1 MQYHGGDIYR
11 NQIRL
16 DFSVNTN
23 PLGMPDSV
31 REALHQCGRDIFML
45 VIRLQRASI
54 KASEEITFIS
64 NPAKYNHL
72 NKLQRM
78 ADDILERG
86 DCFTIKDLDITGVDL
101 IEYGLKGTQIGS
113 TLNYLLD
120 IVIENPKLN
129 DKATL
134 IGLLDMK

>member
-1 MQYHGGDIYR
+1 MDNKTIETVVK
-11 NQIRL
+11 IL
-16 DFSVNTN
+16 TFSKDNIEETE
-23 PLGMPDSV
+23 PAI
-31 REALHQCGRDIFML
+31 REALHKCGRDIFEL
-45 VIRLQRASI
+45 VIKYAFAFV
-54 KASEEITFIS
+54 KASEEVTFIS
-64 NPAKYNHL
+64 NPARYNHL
-72 NKLQRM
+72 VTLKRM
-78 ADDILERG
+78 ADEILSRG
-86 DCFTIKDLDITGVDL
+86 DCFTIKDLDITGLDL

>member
-1 MQYHGGDIYR
+1 MK
-11 NQIRL
+11 
-16 DFSVNTN
+16 FFPAAT
-23 PLGMPDSV
+23 
-31 REALHQCGRDIFML
+31 
-45 VIRLQRASI
+45 AS
-54 KASEEITFIS
+54 
-64 NPAKYNHL
+64 L
-72 NKLQRM
+72 
-78 ADDILERG
+78 
-86 DCFTIKDLDITGVDL
+86 TGLDL

>member
-1 MQYHGGDIYR
+1 MKY
-11 NQIRL
+11 
-16 DFSVNTN
+16 DFAFV
-23 PLGMPDSV
+23 
-31 REALHQCGRDIFML
+31 
-45 VIRLQRASI
+45 
-54 KASEEITFIS
+54 KASEEVTFIS
-64 NPAKYNHL
+64 NPARYNHL
-72 NKLQRM
+72 VTLKRM
-78 ADDILERG
+78 ADEILSRG
-86 DCFTIKDLDITGVDL
+86 DCFTIKDLDITGLDL

>member
-1 MQYHGGDIYR
+1 MDNKTIDTVVKILTY
-11 NQIRL
+11 
-16 DFSVNTN
+16 T
-23 PLGMPDSV
+23 PLLIDETEPAV

-86 DCFTIKDLDITGVDL
+86 DCFTIKALDISGNDL
-101 IEYGLKGTQIGS
+101 IEYGLQGHEIGE
-113 TLNYLLD
+113 TLKSLLD
-120 IVIENPKLN
+120 IVIESPKLN

-134 IGLLDMK
+134 IAMIERIK